1 MTIISHRHRFIFL
14 KSRKTAGTSIER
26 ALLPVLAAGDQVA
39 ISTENEPLNI
49 RAFDTPNRTRPGFFA
64 EKTIKRLLRRTGH
77 SAMKLREHM
86 PANAVKRHVGEGI
99 WRDYLTV
106 TVERDPWRRLVSLW
120 RWRCRHHRLKVDFE
134 SFLEAIESG
143 SRQRE
148 LAVGA
153 RRWSNRPFYEIDGQ
167 RAVDQVL
174 QFDTIGAD
182 FRRFCDQLDLPVK
195 GPLPRAKVIH
205 SSGAEPAQAL
215 TADQIERI
223 GRLCQREI
231 EYFGYRPPTGIT
243 N

>member
-1 MTIISHRHRFIFL
+1 
-14 KSRKTAGTSIER
+14 
-26 ALLPVLAAGDQVA
+26 
-39 ISTENEPLNI
+39 
-49 RAFDTPNRTRPGFFA
+49 
-64 EKTIKRLLRRTGH
+64 
-77 SAMKLREHM
+77 MKLREHM

-106 TVERDPWRRLVSLW
+106 TVERDPWHRLVSLW

-174 QFDTIGAD
+174 QFDTIGG
-182 FRRFCDQLDLPVK
+182 FC
-195 GPLPRAKVIH
+195 PRALGGWGVGGAGLPGRGPGPG
-205 SSGAEPAQAL
+205 SGRRGGGVPPRRVPTGGSGEDDRCTGQPGL
-215 TADQIERI
+215 S
-223 GRLCQREI
+223 L
-231 EYFGYRPPTGIT
+231 PPTPAGWGAT
-243 N
+243 APPLHGGGGKSKHHKSLRRAAESRGGGPYSVYSFA